1 MNEIVFLIIGLAAG
15 FGLGF
20 LLAKLTA
27 SSSVADNTQLTKLQV
42 EKEGLERLL
51 QQSNGQLQQLQIQ
64 LEDFRNK
71 NTEIE
76 KELANEKGKID
87 KSREVFLEQKSKLEE
102 FQKRNE
108 QLNNDNSTYSERI
121 KNLEKQLE
129 EQRKQADELQQKFTK
144 EFENLAN
151 KILDEKTQ
159 KFTTQNKE
167 QLGQII
173 APFQEKIKEFEKK
186 VEETYQKGRDQSVQL
201 FEQIKNLS
209 EINNQMRNEAQNL
222 ANALRGDKK
231 TQGNWGEFIL
241 EKVLERS
248 GLQKGIEYEMQF
260 STTNTEGSR
269 VQPDVVVKL
278 PENKHIIIDSKV
290 SLNAY
295 NDWVNEKDETLKEG
309 HLKNLISN
317 TRNHIKTLSDKSYH
331 QAIGINSPEFV
342 LMFVPVEASFSTM
355 IQNDNDLWNYGWER
369 KIIIVSPSTLLA
381 TLRTIASVWKQEKQ
395 NANAIEIAKR
405 AGDMY
410 DKFVGFLDDMM
421 RIGNAIDQS
430 NNAYHQAMNKLKEG
444 KGNLISRA
452 ENLKELGAKADK
464 TIQQKLI
471 DQGE

>member
-20 LLAKLTA
+20 LLAKLSA
-27 SSSVADNTQLTKLQV
+27 SSSSADNTQLTKLQV

-159 KFTTQNKE
+159 KFTKQNKE

-342 LMFVPVEASFSTM
+342 LMFVPVEASFSAM